1 MKQVGLNMKKL
12 LFSCAAI
19 LAFSGSAMAADVSEP
34 VASTYDW
41 SGPYLGVHAGY
52 LWGDVDVDYEDLGGG
67 GEIDGFI
74 GGGLGGLN
82 FQSDNL
88 VFGVEGDFGLT
99 GADGNGVACMG
110 DFDCATE
117 IYSYDMDWNAHLR
130 ARVGLAMDR
139 TLIFIAGGLAI
150 AEHELGAV
158 YGNLM
163 TGSGTETH
171 YGFTIGGG
179 AEYAMTDNLLLRLE
193 YLYDDYGKER
203 YNFGEDADDHYD
215 ADITA
220 HTVRAALSYAF

>member
-1 MKQVGLNMKKL
+1 MKKL

-19 LAFSGSAMAADVSEP
+19 LAFSGAAMAADVSEP

-41 SGPYLGVHAGY
+41 TGPYVGVHAGY
-52 LWGDVDVDYEDLGGG
+52 LWGDVDVSYEALRGG

-74 GGGLGGLN
+74 GGGLAGFN

-99 GADGNGVACMG
+99 DADGSGTEDVVA
-110 DFDCATE
+110 D

-130 ARVGLAMDR
+130 GRVGLAIDR
-139 TLIFIAGGLAI
+139 TLLFVAGGLAV
-150 AEHELGAV
+150 AEHELGAI
-158 YGNLM
+158 YENPM
-163 TGSGTETH
+163 SGSGTETH

-179 AEYAMTDNLLLRLE
+179 AEYAISDNLLLRVE
-193 YLYDDYGKER
+193 YLYDDYGRKR
-203 YNFGEDADDHYD
+203 YNFGEDPDDHYD

-220 HTVRAALSYAF
+220 HIVRAAVSFKF